1 MAYTYIIIL
10 LEVAMIKQTIGIV
23 YIILFIYNP
32 WTLFQK
38 GLGQVSSTHKREL
51 GWYQI
56 NHHQPVKMFRSLIID
71 LKTFWASYW
80 PYLCKA
86 SQPYQM
92 PQSTHSDPQWDLPAG
107 HNPAAAIWGF
117 HILGIIFRWDTYQ
130 NQVIK
135 LSHFLP
141 ITSVHP
147 WSMCI
152 WSSKDYIYRDRYTR

>member
-1 MAYTYIIIL
+1 MAYTYIIIS
-10 LEVAMIKQTIGIV
+10 LELARTKQTIGIK
-23 YIILFIYNP
+23 YNIIYIYNRK
-32 WTLFQK
+32 LFQK

-56 NHHQPVKMFRSLIID
+56 NHRSIKMFRSLIID

-92 PQSTHSDPQWDLPAG
+92 PQSTHADPQWDLPAV

-130 NQVIK
+130 NQVITCK
-135 LSHFLP
+135 SFFFGLSVFIHDP
-141 ITSVHP
+141 CAYGVQRIT
-147 WSMCI
+147 
-152 WSSKDYIYRDRYTR
+152 YRDRYTR